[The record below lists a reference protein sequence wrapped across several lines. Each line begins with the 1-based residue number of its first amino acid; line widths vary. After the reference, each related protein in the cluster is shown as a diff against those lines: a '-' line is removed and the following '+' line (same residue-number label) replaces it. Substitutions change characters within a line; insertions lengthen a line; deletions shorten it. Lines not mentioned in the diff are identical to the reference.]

1 MTRNLH
7 SVLAGSAAGALLLTG
22 SLFGVAAPASA
33 SQAMVLATAGAP
45 PVSEAAT
52 STVRS
57 HLVRQKKASGCS
69 IILNHDLKRLK
80 RKYYKV
86 WVTQN
91 CKWVKK
97 PGYVG
102 YYEAR
107 MSYDTRGTIA

>member
-1 MTRNLH
+1 MSRKLR
-7 SVLAGSAAGALLLTG
+7 SVLAGSAAGALLLGG
-22 SLFGVAAPASA
+22 SLIGVAAPASA
-33 SQAMVLATAGAP
+33 SPV
-45 PVSEAAT
+45 PVSTTVSAPQVSDAAS

-57 HLVRQKKASGCS
+57 HMVRQKKASGCS

-80 RKYYKV
+80 RKYVKV

-91 CKWVKK
+91 CKWVKT

-107 MSYDTRGTIA
+107 IAYDTRGTSA